1 MLNATIIAILV
12 LIALAVLWIVVITIK
27 AARMERKQQSDLDK
41 IRHMDNAE
49 LSDII
54 NQYKRN

>member
-1 MLNATIIAILV
+1 MEATIYAILI

-54 NQYKRN
+54 NQYKQK

>member
-1 MLNATIIAILV
+1 MEATIYAILI
-12 LIALAVLWIVVITIK
+12 LIGLAVLWIVVITIK
-27 AARMERKQQSDLDK
+27 AASMERKQQSDLDK

-54 NQYKRN
+54 NQYKQK